1 MRVIGRIMAMLVA
14 NLPLMIIAI
23 VMRVPVSMVLALDA
37 MAFRLRCGSEC
48 RVVADRVRRRAQ
60 AEREPKRQREQ
71 ETAEPHEFHD
81 WHGIG
86 LAIGT
91 LTKD

>member
-1 MRVIGRIMAMLVA
+1 MRVIGRVMAMLVA
-14 NLPLMIIAI
+14 SLPFMFLAV
-23 VMRVPVSMVLALDA
+23 VMGVTVGMVLALDA
-37 MAFRLRCGSEC
+37 MALRLRGGTER

-71 ETAEPHEFHD
+71 ETAELHEFHD

>member
-1 MRVIGRIMAMLVA
+1 MAMLVA
-14 NLPLMIIAI
+14 SLPLMILAI
-23 VMRVPVSMVLALDA
+23 VMGVTVGMVLALDA
-37 MAFRLRCGSEC
+37 MAFRLRCGSER

-60 AEREPKRQREQ
+60 AEGEPKRQREQ
-71 ETAEPHEFHD
+71 ETAEPHELHD
-81 WHGIG
+81 WHGTG